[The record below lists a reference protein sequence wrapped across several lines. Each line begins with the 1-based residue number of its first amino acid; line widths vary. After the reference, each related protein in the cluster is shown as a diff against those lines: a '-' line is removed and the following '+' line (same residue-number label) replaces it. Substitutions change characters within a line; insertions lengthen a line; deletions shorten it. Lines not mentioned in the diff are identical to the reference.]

1 MRKTK
6 IPSKLTGELA
16 RTISRMSGRLWPRHP
31 RQIAP
36 IGGIADQ
43 RLVALLQLRIERGDD
58 RFTVL
63 AVVLG
68 FRFVAADDIANA
80 FGLHRLMNSCGFSR
94 LALDEEGHE
103 RIVVLEHDLAHD
115 GVFERSRCQRIY
127 A

>member
-1 MRKTK
+1 
-6 IPSKLTGELA
+6 
-16 RTISRMSGRLWPRHP
+16 MSERLGPDFA
-31 RQIAP
+31 QIAP

-80 FGLHRLMNSCGFSR
+80 FGLHLLDEQLRLSR

-115 GVFERSRCQRIY
+115 GV
-127 A
+127 